1 MKRPLF
7 SIVIPTLNEENYL
20 PKLLESLTLQTMRDF
35 EVIVVDGS
43 SKDKTVVAA
52 RRFTKRLP
60 MLSIRICKEANL
72 SRQRNLGAQSAR
84 GQWVVFLDS
93 DNVMLPYAM
102 ERCRA
107 YVREHV
113 KVKFFTTWF
122 MPDSEISGDAVLIL
136 ISNLFVESG
145 KIVRRQIAPGPF
157 AAVRRDVFI
166 ASGGYDEQ
174 RGYGEDQEF
183 SMRLYEQGIELD
195 FLRETIYVYSLRR
208 FRKQGTL
215 KMMQFYA
222 KNSLITL
229 ITKRAPNNIPGYIMG
244 GHLYSKKKTLK
255 RSVLNEYERKLKTLM
270 KELFS

>member
-20 PKLLESLTLQTMRDF
+20 PKLLESLATQTTRDF

-43 SKDKTVVAA
+43 SKDRTVVAA
-52 RRFTKRLP
+52 RRFAKRLP
-60 MLSIRICKEANL
+60 LLSVQISKQANL
-72 SRQRNLGAQSAR
+72 SRQRNMGAESAK
-84 GQWVVFLDS
+84 GEWVVFLDS
-93 DNVMLPYAM
+93 DNVMLPYAL
-102 ERCRA
+102 ERCRN
-107 YVREHV
+107 YVREHAH
-113 KVKFFTTWF
+113 VKFFTTWF

-136 ISNLFVESG
+136 ISNLFIESG
-145 KIVRRQIAPGPF
+145 KIVKRQIAPGPF
-157 AAVRRDVFI
+157 AAVRRTVFI
-166 ASGGYDEQ
+166 ASGGYDEH

-183 SMRLYEQGIELD
+183 SMRLYEQGVELE
-195 FLRETIYVYSLRR
+195 FLRETLYVYSLRR

-222 KNSLITL
+222 KNSLIAL

-244 GHLYSKKKTLK
+244 GHLYGKKQTLK